1 MSVDNDILWALSD
14 TDKQQSALWQF
25 AEQTRSLHQAAPG
38 DYDALHAWSVDSPAV
53 FYEALW
59 DFLDI
64 IGDKGDASY
73 EAGEDICSARFYPD
87 ARLNYA
93 ENLLREPDD
102 RLAIIAHR
110 DDGTRRTLT
119 RRELYDQVS
128 RLVQALQD
136 AGVTTGDRIAAIVT
150 NDMEAIV
157 GYLASSAIGAIW
169 SSCSPD
175 FGPVGAADRLC
186 QTDPKIL
193 LAVPDYSYGGKH
205 INITATIRA
214 VAESCNAQQIILLAD
229 NIDTSLSDLPCTT
242 WQSFI
247 TPWQPQTIDFR
258 RLPYTAPLA
267 ILFSSGTTGKPK
279 CIVHSAMGLLLQHK
293 KELILHCDLKP
304 GEHFFYFTT
313 CGWMMWNWLVSALAI
328 KAKIILFEGNP
339 FHPGPQRLWE
349 LAEAEN
355 IAVFGTSAKYI
366 DAVRKAGYSPR
377 DAVRLDTLRT
387 LLSTGS
393 PLSSDG
399 FAFVYQ
405 RIKPEIQLCSISGGT
420 DIVSCFVLG
429 CPVLPVFAGEIQTR
443 GLGMKTD
450 ILDDNGDS
458 ITGQQGELCCT
469 APFPSMPVKF
479 WNDPDGSK
487 YKSAYFEHF
496 TGVWR
501 HGDWAT
507 MTPRGGMIIHGRSDA
522 TLNPGGVRIGTAE
535 IYRQVEAFD
544 EIVEALVI
552 GQNWDNDVRVILFVR
567 MADDARLDD
576 DLKQRISAA
585 VRAGA
590 TPRHVP
596 AVIIAVPDIPRTRS
610 GKITELAVRDIIH
623 GRAVKNTDAL
633 ANAEALAFF
642 KDLAEL
648 KG

>member
-25 AEQTRSLHQAAPG
+25 AEQTRSLHQAAPD

-73 EAGEDICSARFYPD
+73 EAGEDIRSARFYPD

-313 CGWMMWNWLVSALAI
+313 CGWMMWNWQVSGLAVGATLVT
-328 KAKIILFEGNP
+328 FDGNP
-339 FHPGPQRLWE
+339 FYPEQQHLLRLVKDE
-349 LAEAEN
+349 Q
-355 IAVFGTSAKYI
+355 IDVFGTSAKYI
-366 DAVRKAGYSPR
+366 AACENAGVTTEK
-377 DAVRLDTLRT
+377 DRLESLR
-387 LLSTGS
+387 LVLSTGS
-393 PLSSDG
+393 PLLPSG
-399 FAFVYQ
+399 FDYVYRAWKQ
-405 RIKPEIQLCSISGGT
+405 DVHLASISGGT
-420 DIVSCFVLG
+420 DICGCFLG
-429 CPVLPVFAGEIQTR
+429 GNPLLPVIRGELQCAFLGMAVEVFDEDGNPVTGTAGELVCTHPHLSLPLGLR
-443 GLGMKTD
+443 G
-450 ILDDNGDS
+450 DN
-458 ITGQQGELCCT
+458 
-469 APFPSMPVKF
+469 
-479 WNDPDGSK
+479 DGSA
-487 YKSAYFEHF
+487 YHDAYFSRYP
-496 TGVWR
+496 GIWA
-501 HGDWAT
+501 HGDFIEK
-507 MTPRGGMIIHGRSDA
+507 RDSGGYIIHGRSDT

-535 IYRQVEAFD
+535 IYRLVESIK
-544 EIVEALVI
+544 EVEECIAV
-552 GQNWDNDVRVILFVR
+552 GQDWQGDQRIILFVVL
-567 MADDARLDD
+567 APGTQLDAALESHI
-576 DLKQRISAA
+576 KQQIRQ
-585 VRAGA
+585 GA

-596 AVIIAVPDIPRTRS
+596 HKVIAVQAIPRTRS
-610 GKITELAVRDIIH
+610 GKVSEVAVRETIH
-623 GRAVKNTDAL
+623 GRVLKNREAL
-633 ANAEALAFF
+633 ANPECLTLYENLQSLQ
-642 KDLAEL
+642 D
-648 KG
+648 

>member
-73 EAGEDICSARFYPD
+73 EAGEDIRSARFYPD

-313 CGWMMWNWLVSALAI
+313 CGWMMWNWQVSGLAVGATLVT
-328 KAKIILFEGNP
+328 FDGNP
-339 FHPGPQRLWE
+339 FYPEQQHLLRLVKDE
-349 LAEAEN
+349 Q
-355 IAVFGTSAKYI
+355 IDVFGTSAKYI
-366 DAVRKAGYSPR
+366 AACENAGVTTEK
-377 DAVRLDTLRT
+377 DRLESLR
-387 LLSTGS
+387 LVLSTGS
-393 PLSSDG
+393 PLLPSG
-399 FAFVYQ
+399 FDYVYRAWKQ
-405 RIKPEIQLCSISGGT
+405 DVHLASISGGT
-420 DIVSCFVLG
+420 DICGCFLG
-429 CPVLPVFAGEIQTR
+429 GNPLLPVIRGELQCAFLGMAVEVFDEDGNPVTGTAGELVCTHPHLSLPLGLR
-443 GLGMKTD
+443 G
-450 ILDDNGDS
+450 DN
-458 ITGQQGELCCT
+458 
-469 APFPSMPVKF
+469 
-479 WNDPDGSK
+479 DGSA
-487 YKSAYFEHF
+487 YHDAYFSRYP
-496 TGVWR
+496 GIWA
-501 HGDWAT
+501 HGDFIEK
-507 MTPRGGMIIHGRSDA
+507 RDSGGYIIHGRSDT

-535 IYRQVEAFD
+535 IYRLVESIK
-544 EIVEALVI
+544 EVEECIAV
-552 GQNWDNDVRVILFVR
+552 GQDWQGDQRIILFVVL
-567 MADDARLDD
+567 APGTQLDAALESHI
-576 DLKQRISAA
+576 KQQIRQ
-585 VRAGA
+585 GA

-596 AVIIAVPDIPRTRS
+596 HKVIAVQAIPRTRS
-610 GKITELAVRDIIH
+610 GKVSEVAVRETIH
-623 GRAVKNTDAL
+623 GRVLKNREAL
-633 ANAEALAFF
+633 ANPECLTLYENLQSLQ
-642 KDLAEL
+642 D
-648 KG
+648 

>member
-73 EAGEDICSARFYPD
+73 EAGEDIRSARFYPD

-313 CGWMMWNWLVSALAI
+313 CGWMMWNWQVSGLAVSATLVT
-328 KAKIILFEGNP
+328 FDGNP
-339 FHPGPQRLWE
+339 FYPEQQHLLRLVKDE
-349 LAEAEN
+349 Q
-355 IAVFGTSAKYI
+355 IDVFGTSAKYI
-366 DAVRKAGYSPR
+366 AACENAGVTTEK
-377 DAVRLDTLRT
+377 DRLESLR
-387 LLSTGS
+387 LVLSTGS
-393 PLSSDG
+393 PLLPSG
-399 FAFVYQ
+399 FDYVYRAWKQ
-405 RIKPEIQLCSISGGT
+405 DVHLASISGGT
-420 DIVSCFVLG
+420 DICGCFLG
-429 CPVLPVFAGEIQTR
+429 GNPLLPVIRGELQCAFLGMAVEVFDEDGNPVTGTAGELVCTHPHLSLPLGLR
-443 GLGMKTD
+443 G
-450 ILDDNGDS
+450 DN
-458 ITGQQGELCCT
+458 
-469 APFPSMPVKF
+469 
-479 WNDPDGSK
+479 DGSA
-487 YKSAYFEHF
+487 YHDAYFSRYP
-496 TGVWR
+496 GIWA
-501 HGDWAT
+501 HGDFIEK
-507 MTPRGGMIIHGRSDA
+507 RDSGGYIIHGRSDT

-535 IYRQVEAFD
+535 IYRLVESIK
-544 EIVEALVI
+544 EVEECIAV
-552 GQNWDNDVRVILFVR
+552 GQDWQGDQRIILFVVL
-567 MADDARLDD
+567 APGTQLDAALESHI
-576 DLKQRISAA
+576 KQQIRQ
-585 VRAGA
+585 GA

-596 AVIIAVPDIPRTRS
+596 HKVIAVQAIPRTRS
-610 GKITELAVRDIIH
+610 GKVSEVAVRETIH
-623 GRAVKNTDAL
+623 SRVLKNREAL
-633 ANAEALAFF
+633 ANPECLTLYENLQSLQ
-642 KDLAEL
+642 D
-648 KG
+648 

>member
-73 EAGEDICSARFYPD
+73 EAGEDIRSARFYPD

-157 GYLASSAIGAIW
+157 GYLASSAIGTIW

-258 RLPYTAPLA
+258 RLPYPAPLA

-313 CGWMMWNWLVSALAI
+313 CGWMMWNWQVSGLAVGATLVT
-328 KAKIILFEGNP
+328 FDGNP
-339 FHPGPQRLWE
+339 FYPEQQHLLRLVKDE
-349 LAEAEN
+349 Q
-355 IAVFGTSAKYI
+355 IDVFGTSAKYI
-366 DAVRKAGYSPR
+366 AACENAGVTTEK
-377 DAVRLDTLRT
+377 DRLESLR
-387 LLSTGS
+387 LVLSTGS
-393 PLSSDG
+393 PLLPSG
-399 FAFVYQ
+399 FDYVYRAWKQ
-405 RIKPEIQLCSISGGT
+405 DVHLASISGGT
-420 DIVSCFVLG
+420 DICGCFLG
-429 CPVLPVFAGEIQTR
+429 GNPLLPVIRGELQCAFLGMAVEVFDEDGNPVTGTAGELVCTHPHLSLPLGLR
-443 GLGMKTD
+443 G
-450 ILDDNGDS
+450 DN
-458 ITGQQGELCCT
+458 
-469 APFPSMPVKF
+469 
-479 WNDPDGSK
+479 DGSA
-487 YKSAYFEHF
+487 YHDAYFSRYP
-496 TGVWR
+496 GIWA
-501 HGDWAT
+501 HGDFIEK
-507 MTPRGGMIIHGRSDA
+507 RDSGGYIIHGRSDT

-535 IYRQVEAFD
+535 IYRLVESIK
-544 EIVEALVI
+544 EVEECIAV
-552 GQNWDNDVRVILFVR
+552 GQDWQGDQRIILFVVL
-567 MADDARLDD
+567 APGTQLDAALESHI
-576 DLKQRISAA
+576 KQQIRQ
-585 VRAGA
+585 GA

-596 AVIIAVPDIPRTRS
+596 HKVIAVQAIPRTRS
-610 GKITELAVRDIIH
+610 GKVSEVAVRETIH
-623 GRAVKNTDAL
+623 SRVLKNREAL
-633 ANAEALAFF
+633 ANPECLTLYENLQSLQ
-642 KDLAEL
+642 D
-648 KG
+648 

>member
-73 EAGEDICSARFYPD
+73 EAGEDIRSARFYPD

-157 GYLASSAIGAIW
+157 GYLSSSAIGAIW

-313 CGWMMWNWLVSALAI
+313 CGWMMWNWQVSGLAVGATLVT
-328 KAKIILFEGNP
+328 FDGNP
-339 FHPGPQRLWE
+339 FYPEQQHLLRLVKDE
-349 LAEAEN
+349 Q
-355 IAVFGTSAKYI
+355 IDVFGTSAKYI
-366 DAVRKAGYSPR
+366 AACENAGVTTEK
-377 DAVRLDTLRT
+377 DRLESLR
-387 LLSTGS
+387 LVLSTGS
-393 PLSSDG
+393 PLLPSG
-399 FAFVYQ
+399 FDYVYRAWKQ
-405 RIKPEIQLCSISGGT
+405 DVHLASISGGT
-420 DIVSCFVLG
+420 DICGCFLG
-429 CPVLPVFAGEIQTR
+429 GNPLLPVIRGELQCAFLGMAVEVFDEDGNPVTGTAGELVCTHPHLSLPLGLR
-443 GLGMKTD
+443 G
-450 ILDDNGDS
+450 DN
-458 ITGQQGELCCT
+458 
-469 APFPSMPVKF
+469 
-479 WNDPDGSK
+479 DGSA
-487 YKSAYFEHF
+487 YHDAYFSRYP
-496 TGVWR
+496 GIWA
-501 HGDWAT
+501 HGDFIEK
-507 MTPRGGMIIHGRSDA
+507 RDSGGYIIHGRSDT

-535 IYRQVEAFD
+535 IYRLVESIK
-544 EIVEALVI
+544 EVEECIAV
-552 GQNWDNDVRVILFVR
+552 GQDWQGDQRIILFVVL
-567 MADDARLDD
+567 APGTQLDAALESHI
-576 DLKQRISAA
+576 KQQIRQ
-585 VRAGA
+585 GA

-596 AVIIAVPDIPRTRS
+596 HKVIAVQAIPRTRS
-610 GKITELAVRDIIH
+610 GKVSEVAVRETIH
-623 GRAVKNTDAL
+623 GRVLKNREAL
-633 ANAEALAFF
+633 ANPECLTLYENLQSLQ
-642 KDLAEL
+642 D
-648 KG
+648 

>member
-313 CGWMMWNWLVSALAI
+313 CGWMMWNWQVSGLAVSATLVT
-328 KAKIILFEGNP
+328 FDGNP
-339 FHPGPQRLWE
+339 FYPEQQHLLRLVKDE
-349 LAEAEN
+349 Q
-355 IAVFGTSAKYI
+355 IDVFGTSAKYI
-366 DAVRKAGYSPR
+366 AACENAGVTTEK
-377 DAVRLDTLRT
+377 DRLESLR
-387 LLSTGS
+387 LVLSTGS
-393 PLSSDG
+393 PLLPSG
-399 FAFVYQ
+399 FDYVYRAWKQ
-405 RIKPEIQLCSISGGT
+405 DVHLASISGGT
-420 DIVSCFVLG
+420 DICGCFLG
-429 CPVLPVFAGEIQTR
+429 GNPLLPVIRGELQCAFLGMAVEVFDEDGNPVTGTAGELVCTHPHLSLPLGLR
-443 GLGMKTD
+443 G
-450 ILDDNGDS
+450 DN
-458 ITGQQGELCCT
+458 
-469 APFPSMPVKF
+469 
-479 WNDPDGSK
+479 DGSA
-487 YKSAYFEHF
+487 YHDAYFSRYP
-496 TGVWR
+496 GIWA
-501 HGDWAT
+501 HGDFIEK
-507 MTPRGGMIIHGRSDA
+507 RDSGGYIIHGRSDT

-535 IYRQVEAFD
+535 IYRLVESIK
-544 EIVEALVI
+544 EVEECIAV
-552 GQNWDNDVRVILFVR
+552 GQDWQGDQRIILFVVL
-567 MADDARLDD
+567 APGTQLDAALESHI
-576 DLKQRISAA
+576 KQQIRQ
-585 VRAGA
+585 GA

-596 AVIIAVPDIPRTRS
+596 HKVIAVQAIPRTRS
-610 GKITELAVRDIIH
+610 GKVSEVAVRETIH
-623 GRAVKNTDAL
+623 GRVLKNREAL
-633 ANAEALAFF
+633 ANPECLTLYENLQSLQ
-642 KDLAEL
+642 D
-648 KG
+648 

>member
-73 EAGEDICSARFYPD
+73 EAGEDIRSARFYPD

-242 WQSFI
+242 LQSFI

-313 CGWMMWNWLVSALAI
+313 CGWMMWNWQVSGLAVGATLVT
-328 KAKIILFEGNP
+328 FDGNP
-339 FHPGPQRLWE
+339 FYPEQQHLLRLVKDE
-349 LAEAEN
+349 Q
-355 IAVFGTSAKYI
+355 IDVFGTSAKYI
-366 DAVRKAGYSPR
+366 AACENAGVTTEK
-377 DAVRLDTLRT
+377 DRLESLR
-387 LLSTGS
+387 LVLSTGS
-393 PLSSDG
+393 PLLPSG
-399 FAFVYQ
+399 FDYVYRAWKQ
-405 RIKPEIQLCSISGGT
+405 DVHLASISGGT
-420 DIVSCFVLG
+420 DICGCFLG
-429 CPVLPVFAGEIQTR
+429 GNPLLPVIRGELQCAFLGMAVEVFDEDGNPVTGTAGELVCTHPHLSLPLGLR
-443 GLGMKTD
+443 G
-450 ILDDNGDS
+450 DN
-458 ITGQQGELCCT
+458 
-469 APFPSMPVKF
+469 
-479 WNDPDGSK
+479 DGSA
-487 YKSAYFEHF
+487 YHDAYFSRYP
-496 TGVWR
+496 GIWA
-501 HGDWAT
+501 HGDFIEK
-507 MTPRGGMIIHGRSDA
+507 RDSGGYIIHGRSDT

-535 IYRQVEAFD
+535 IYRLVESIK
-544 EIVEALVI
+544 EVEECIAV
-552 GQNWDNDVRVILFVR
+552 GQDWQGDQRIILFVVL
-567 MADDARLDD
+567 APGTQLDAALESHI
-576 DLKQRISAA
+576 KQQIRQ
-585 VRAGA
+585 GA

-596 AVIIAVPDIPRTRS
+596 HKVIAVQAIPRTRS
-610 GKITELAVRDIIH
+610 GKVSEVAVRETIH
-623 GRAVKNTDAL
+623 SRVLKNREAL
-633 ANAEALAFF
+633 ANPECLTLYENLQSLQ
-642 KDLAEL
+642 D
-648 KG
+648 

>member
-73 EAGEDICSARFYPD
+73 EAGEDIRSARFYPD

-157 GYLASSAIGAIW
+157 GYLASSAIGTIW

-313 CGWMMWNWLVSALAI
+313 CGWMMWNWQVSGLAVGATLVT
-328 KAKIILFEGNP
+328 FDGNP
-339 FHPGPQRLWE
+339 FYPEQQHLLRLVKDE
-349 LAEAEN
+349 Q
-355 IAVFGTSAKYI
+355 IDVFGTSAKYI
-366 DAVRKAGYSPR
+366 AACENAGVTTEK
-377 DAVRLDTLRT
+377 DRLESLR
-387 LLSTGS
+387 LVLSTGS
-393 PLSSDG
+393 PLLPSG
-399 FAFVYQ
+399 FDYVYRAWKQ
-405 RIKPEIQLCSISGGT
+405 DVHLASISGGT
-420 DIVSCFVLG
+420 DICGCFLG
-429 CPVLPVFAGEIQTR
+429 GNPLLPVIRGELQCAFLGMAVEVFDEDGNPVTGTAGELVCTHPHLSLPLGLR
-443 GLGMKTD
+443 G
-450 ILDDNGDS
+450 DN
-458 ITGQQGELCCT
+458 
-469 APFPSMPVKF
+469 
-479 WNDPDGSK
+479 DGSA
-487 YKSAYFEHF
+487 YHDAYFSRYP
-496 TGVWR
+496 GIWA
-501 HGDWAT
+501 HGDFIEK
-507 MTPRGGMIIHGRSDA
+507 RDSGGYIIHGRSDT

-535 IYRQVEAFD
+535 IYRLVESIK
-544 EIVEALVI
+544 EVEECIAV
-552 GQNWDNDVRVILFVR
+552 GQDWQGDQRIILFVVL
-567 MADDARLDD
+567 APGTQLDAALESHI
-576 DLKQRISAA
+576 KQQIRQ
-585 VRAGA
+585 GA

-596 AVIIAVPDIPRTRS
+596 HKVIAVQAIPRTRS
-610 GKITELAVRDIIH
+610 GKVSEVAVRETIH
-623 GRAVKNTDAL
+623 GRVLKNREAL
-633 ANAEALAFF
+633 ANPECLTLYENLQALQ
-642 KDLAEL
+642 E
-648 KG
+648 

>member
-73 EAGEDICSARFYPD
+73 EAGEDIRSARFYPD

-242 WQSFI
+242 LQSFI

-313 CGWMMWNWLVSALAI
+313 CGWMMWNWQVSGLAVSATLVT
-328 KAKIILFEGNP
+328 FDGNP
-339 FHPGPQRLWE
+339 FYPEQQHLLRLVKDE
-349 LAEAEN
+349 Q
-355 IAVFGTSAKYI
+355 IDVFGTSAKYI
-366 DAVRKAGYSPR
+366 AACENAGVTTEK
-377 DAVRLDTLRT
+377 DRLESLR
-387 LLSTGS
+387 LVLSTGS
-393 PLSSDG
+393 PLLPSG
-399 FAFVYQ
+399 FDYVYRAWKQ
-405 RIKPEIQLCSISGGT
+405 DVHLASISGGT
-420 DIVSCFVLG
+420 DICGCFLG
-429 CPVLPVFAGEIQTR
+429 GNPLLPVIRGELQCAFLGMAVEVFDEDGNPVTGTAGELVCTHPHLSLPLGLR
-443 GLGMKTD
+443 G
-450 ILDDNGDS
+450 DN
-458 ITGQQGELCCT
+458 
-469 APFPSMPVKF
+469 
-479 WNDPDGSK
+479 DGSA
-487 YKSAYFEHF
+487 YHDAYFSRYP
-496 TGVWR
+496 GIWA
-501 HGDWAT
+501 HGDFIEK
-507 MTPRGGMIIHGRSDA
+507 RDSGGYIIHGRSDT

-535 IYRQVEAFD
+535 IYRLVESIK
-544 EIVEALVI
+544 EVEECIAV
-552 GQNWDNDVRVILFVR
+552 GQDWQGDQRIILFVVL
-567 MADDARLDD
+567 APGTQLDAALESHI
-576 DLKQRISAA
+576 KQQIRQ
-585 VRAGA
+585 GA

-596 AVIIAVPDIPRTRS
+596 HKVIAVQAIPRTRS
-610 GKITELAVRDIIH
+610 GKVSEVAVRETIH
-623 GRAVKNTDAL
+623 GRVLKNREAL
-633 ANAEALAFF
+633 ANPECLTLYENLQSLQ
-642 KDLAEL
+642 D
-648 KG
+648 

>member
-73 EAGEDICSARFYPD
+73 EAGEDIRSARFYPD

-313 CGWMMWNWLVSALAI
+313 CGWMMWNWQVSGLAVGATLVT
-328 KAKIILFEGNP
+328 FDGNP
-339 FHPGPQRLWE
+339 FYPEQQHLLRLVKDE
-349 LAEAEN
+349 Q
-355 IAVFGTSAKYI
+355 IDVFGTSAKYI
-366 DAVRKAGYSPR
+366 AACENAGVTTEK
-377 DAVRLDTLRT
+377 DRLESLR
-387 LLSTGS
+387 LVLSTGS
-393 PLSSDG
+393 PLLPSG
-399 FAFVYQ
+399 FDYVYRAWKQ
-405 RIKPEIQLCSISGGT
+405 DVHLASISGGT
-420 DIVSCFVLG
+420 DICGCFLG
-429 CPVLPVFAGEIQTR
+429 GNPLLPVIRGELQCAFLGMAVEVFDEDGNPVTGTAGELVCTHPHLSLPLGLR
-443 GLGMKTD
+443 G
-450 ILDDNGDS
+450 DN
-458 ITGQQGELCCT
+458 
-469 APFPSMPVKF
+469 
-479 WNDPDGSK
+479 DGSA
-487 YKSAYFEHF
+487 YHDAYFSRYP
-496 TGVWR
+496 GIWA
-501 HGDWAT
+501 HGDFIEK
-507 MTPRGGMIIHGRSDA
+507 RDSGGYIIHGRSDT

-535 IYRQVEAFD
+535 IYRLVESIKEVD
-544 EIVEALVI
+544 ECIAV
-552 GQNWDNDVRVILFVR
+552 GQDWQGDQRIILFVVL
-567 MADDARLDD
+567 APGTQLDAALESHI
-576 DLKQRISAA
+576 KQQIRQ
-585 VRAGA
+585 GA

-596 AVIIAVPDIPRTRS
+596 HKVIAVQAIPRTRS
-610 GKITELAVRDIIH
+610 GKVSEVAVRETIH
-623 GRAVKNTDAL
+623 GRVLKNREAL
-633 ANAEALAFF
+633 ANPECLTLYENLQSLQ
-642 KDLAEL
+642 D
-648 KG
+648 

>member
-73 EAGEDICSARFYPD
+73 EAGEDIRSARFYPD

-313 CGWMMWNWLVSALAI
+313 CGRMMWNWQVSGLAVGATLVT
-328 KAKIILFEGNP
+328 FDGNP
-339 FHPGPQRLWE
+339 FYPEQQHLLRLVKDE
-349 LAEAEN
+349 Q
-355 IAVFGTSAKYI
+355 IDVFGTSAKYI
-366 DAVRKAGYSPR
+366 AACENAGVTTEK
-377 DAVRLDTLRT
+377 DRLESLR
-387 LLSTGS
+387 LVLSTGS
-393 PLSSDG
+393 PLLPSG
-399 FAFVYQ
+399 FDYVYRAWKQ
-405 RIKPEIQLCSISGGT
+405 DVHLASISGGT
-420 DIVSCFVLG
+420 DICGCFLG
-429 CPVLPVFAGEIQTR
+429 GNPLLPVIRGELQCAFLGMAVEVFDEDGNPVTGTAGELVCTHPHLSLPLGLR
-443 GLGMKTD
+443 G
-450 ILDDNGDS
+450 DN
-458 ITGQQGELCCT
+458 
-469 APFPSMPVKF
+469 
-479 WNDPDGSK
+479 DGSA
-487 YKSAYFEHF
+487 YHDAYFSRYP
-496 TGVWR
+496 GIWA
-501 HGDWAT
+501 HGDFIEK
-507 MTPRGGMIIHGRSDA
+507 RDSGGYIIHGRSDT

-535 IYRQVEAFD
+535 IYRLVESIK
-544 EIVEALVI
+544 EVEECIAV
-552 GQNWDNDVRVILFVR
+552 GQDWQGDQRIILFVVL
-567 MADDARLDD
+567 APGTQLDAALESHI
-576 DLKQRISAA
+576 KQQIRQ
-585 VRAGA
+585 GA

-596 AVIIAVPDIPRTRS
+596 HKVIAVQAIPRTRS
-610 GKITELAVRDIIH
+610 GKVSEVAVRETIH
-623 GRAVKNTDAL
+623 SRVLKNREAL
-633 ANAEALAFF
+633 ANPECLTLYENLQSLQ
-642 KDLAEL
+642 D
-648 KG
+648 

>member
-25 AEQTRSLHQAAPG
+25 AEQTRSLHQAAPD

-73 EAGEDICSARFYPD
+73 EAGEDIRSARFYPD

-242 WQSFI
+242 LQSFI

-313 CGWMMWNWLVSALAI
+313 CGWMMWNWQVSGLAVGATLVT
-328 KAKIILFEGNP
+328 FDGNP
-339 FHPGPQRLWE
+339 FYPEQQHLLRLVKDE
-349 LAEAEN
+349 Q
-355 IAVFGTSAKYI
+355 IDVFGTSAKYI
-366 DAVRKAGYSPR
+366 AACENAGVTTEK
-377 DAVRLDTLRT
+377 DRLESLR
-387 LLSTGS
+387 LVLSTGS
-393 PLSSDG
+393 PLLPSG
-399 FAFVYQ
+399 FDYVYRAWKQ
-405 RIKPEIQLCSISGGT
+405 DVHLASISGGT
-420 DIVSCFVLG
+420 DICGCFLG
-429 CPVLPVFAGEIQTR
+429 GNPLLPVIRGELQCAFLGMAVEVFDEDGNPVTGTAGELVCTHPHLSLPLGLR
-443 GLGMKTD
+443 G
-450 ILDDNGDS
+450 DN
-458 ITGQQGELCCT
+458 
-469 APFPSMPVKF
+469 
-479 WNDPDGSK
+479 DGSA
-487 YKSAYFEHF
+487 YHDAYFSRYP
-496 TGVWR
+496 GIWA
-501 HGDWAT
+501 HGDFIEK
-507 MTPRGGMIIHGRSDA
+507 RDSGGYIIHGRSDT

-535 IYRQVEAFD
+535 IYRLVESIK
-544 EIVEALVI
+544 EVEECIAV
-552 GQNWDNDVRVILFVR
+552 GQDWQGDQRIILFVVL
-567 MADDARLDD
+567 APGTQLDAALESHI
-576 DLKQRISAA
+576 KQQIRQ
-585 VRAGA
+585 GA

-596 AVIIAVPDIPRTRS
+596 HKVIAVQAIPRTRS
-610 GKITELAVRDIIH
+610 GKVSEVAVRETIH
-623 GRAVKNTDAL
+623 GRVLKNREAL
-633 ANAEALAFF
+633 ANPECLTLYENLQSLQ
-642 KDLAEL
+642 D
-648 KG
+648 

>member
-25 AEQTRSLHQAAPG
+25 AEQTRSLHQAAPD

-73 EAGEDICSARFYPD
+73 EAGEDIRSARFYPD

-157 GYLASSAIGAIW
+157 GYLASSAIGTIW

-313 CGWMMWNWLVSALAI
+313 CGWMMWNWQVSGLAVGATLVT
-328 KAKIILFEGNP
+328 FDGNP
-339 FHPGPQRLWE
+339 FYPEQQHLLRLVKDE
-349 LAEAEN
+349 Q
-355 IAVFGTSAKYI
+355 IDVFGTSAKYI
-366 DAVRKAGYSPR
+366 AACENAGVTTEK
-377 DAVRLDTLRT
+377 DRLESLR
-387 LLSTGS
+387 LVLSTGS
-393 PLSSDG
+393 PLLPSG
-399 FAFVYQ
+399 FDYVYRAWKQ
-405 RIKPEIQLCSISGGT
+405 DVHLASISGGT
-420 DIVSCFVLG
+420 DICGCFLG
-429 CPVLPVFAGEIQTR
+429 GNPLLPVIRGELQCAFLGMAVEVFDEDGNPVTGTAGELVCTHPHLSLPLGLR
-443 GLGMKTD
+443 G
-450 ILDDNGDS
+450 DN
-458 ITGQQGELCCT
+458 
-469 APFPSMPVKF
+469 
-479 WNDPDGSK
+479 DGSA
-487 YKSAYFEHF
+487 YHDAYFSRYP
-496 TGVWR
+496 GIWA
-501 HGDWAT
+501 HGDFIEK
-507 MTPRGGMIIHGRSDA
+507 RDSGGYIIHGRSDT

-535 IYRQVEAFD
+535 IYRLVESIK
-544 EIVEALVI
+544 EVEECIAV
-552 GQNWDNDVRVILFVR
+552 GQDWQGDQRIILFVVL
-567 MADDARLDD
+567 APGTQLDAALESHI
-576 DLKQRISAA
+576 KQQIRQ
-585 VRAGA
+585 GA

-596 AVIIAVPDIPRTRS
+596 HKVIAVQAIPRTRS
-610 GKITELAVRDIIH
+610 GKVSEVAVRETIH
-623 GRAVKNTDAL
+623 GRVLKNREAL
-633 ANAEALAFF
+633 ANPECLTLYENLQSLQ
-642 KDLAEL
+642 D
-648 KG
+648 

>member
-73 EAGEDICSARFYPD
+73 EAGEDIRSARFYPD

-136 AGVTTGDRIAAIVT
+136 TGVTTGDRIAAIVT

-304 GEHFFYFTT
+304 GEYFFYFTT
-313 CGWMMWNWLVSALAI
+313 CGWMMWNWQVSGLAVGATLVT
-328 KAKIILFEGNP
+328 FDGNP
-339 FHPGPQRLWE
+339 FYPEQQHLLRLVKDE
-349 LAEAEN
+349 Q
-355 IAVFGTSAKYI
+355 IDVFGTSAKYI
-366 DAVRKAGYSPR
+366 AACENAGVTTEK
-377 DAVRLDTLRT
+377 DRLESLR
-387 LLSTGS
+387 LVLSTGS
-393 PLSSDG
+393 PLLPSG
-399 FAFVYQ
+399 FDYVYRAWKQ
-405 RIKPEIQLCSISGGT
+405 DVHLASISGGT
-420 DIVSCFVLG
+420 DICGCFLG
-429 CPVLPVFAGEIQTR
+429 GNPLLPVIRGELQCAFLGMAVEVFDEDGNPVTGTAGELVCTHPHLSLPLGLR
-443 GLGMKTD
+443 G
-450 ILDDNGDS
+450 DN
-458 ITGQQGELCCT
+458 
-469 APFPSMPVKF
+469 
-479 WNDPDGSK
+479 DGSA
-487 YKSAYFEHF
+487 YHDAYFSRYP
-496 TGVWR
+496 GIWA
-501 HGDWAT
+501 HGDFIEK
-507 MTPRGGMIIHGRSDA
+507 RDSGGYIIHGRSDT

-535 IYRQVEAFD
+535 IYRLVESIK
-544 EIVEALVI
+544 EVEECIAV
-552 GQNWDNDVRVILFVR
+552 GQDWQGDQRIILFVVL
-567 MADDARLDD
+567 APGTQLDAALESHI
-576 DLKQRISAA
+576 KQQIRQ
-585 VRAGA
+585 GA

-596 AVIIAVPDIPRTRS
+596 HKVIAVQAIPRTRS
-610 GKITELAVRDIIH
+610 GKVSEVAVRETIH
-623 GRAVKNTDAL
+623 SRVLKNREAL
-633 ANAEALAFF
+633 ANPECLTLYENLQSLQ
-642 KDLAEL
+642 D
-648 KG
+648 

>member
-73 EAGEDICSARFYPD
+73 EAGEDIRSARFYPD

-157 GYLASSAIGAIW
+157 GYLASSAIGTIW

-313 CGWMMWNWLVSALAI
+313 CGWMMWNWQVSGLAVGATLVT
-328 KAKIILFEGNP
+328 FDGNP
-339 FHPGPQRLWE
+339 FYPEQQHLLRLVKDE
-349 LAEAEN
+349 Q
-355 IAVFGTSAKYI
+355 IDVFGTSAKYI
-366 DAVRKAGYSPR
+366 AACENAGVTTEK
-377 DAVRLDTLRT
+377 DRLESLR
-387 LLSTGS
+387 LVLSTGS
-393 PLSSDG
+393 PLLPSG
-399 FAFVYQ
+399 FDYVYRAWKQ
-405 RIKPEIQLCSISGGT
+405 DVHLASISGGT
-420 DIVSCFVLG
+420 DICGCFLG
-429 CPVLPVFAGEIQTR
+429 GNPLLPVIRGELQCAFLGMAVEVFDEDGNPVTGTAGELVCTHPHLSLPLGLR
-443 GLGMKTD
+443 G
-450 ILDDNGDS
+450 DN
-458 ITGQQGELCCT
+458 
-469 APFPSMPVKF
+469 
-479 WNDPDGSK
+479 DGSA
-487 YKSAYFEHF
+487 YHDAYFSRYP
-496 TGVWR
+496 GIWA
-501 HGDWAT
+501 HGDFIEK
-507 MTPRGGMIIHGRSDA
+507 RDSGGYIIHGRSDT

-535 IYRQVEAFD
+535 IYRLVESIK
-544 EIVEALVI
+544 EVEECIAV
-552 GQNWDNDVRVILFVR
+552 GQDWQGDQRIILFVVL
-567 MADDARLDD
+567 APGTQLDAALESHI
-576 DLKQRISAA
+576 KQQIRQ
-585 VRAGA
+585 GA

-596 AVIIAVPDIPRTRS
+596 HKVIAVQAIPRTRS
-610 GKITELAVRDIIH
+610 GKVSEVAVRETIH
-623 GRAVKNTDAL
+623 SRVLKNREAL
-633 ANAEALAFF
+633 ANPECLTLYENLQSLQ
-642 KDLAEL
+642 D
-648 KG
+648 

>member
-53 FYEALW
+53 YYEALW

-73 EAGEDICSARFYPD
+73 EAGEDIRSARFYPD

-242 WQSFI
+242 LQSFI

-313 CGWMMWNWLVSALAI
+313 CGWMMWNWQVSGLAVGATLVT
-328 KAKIILFEGNP
+328 FDGNP
-339 FHPGPQRLWE
+339 FYPEQQHLLRLVKDE
-349 LAEAEN
+349 Q
-355 IAVFGTSAKYI
+355 IDVFGTSAKYI
-366 DAVRKAGYSPR
+366 AACENAGVTTEK
-377 DAVRLDTLRT
+377 DRLESLR
-387 LLSTGS
+387 LVLSTGS
-393 PLSSDG
+393 PLLPSG
-399 FAFVYQ
+399 FDYVYRAWKQ
-405 RIKPEIQLCSISGGT
+405 DVHLASISGGT
-420 DIVSCFVLG
+420 DICGCFLG
-429 CPVLPVFAGEIQTR
+429 GNPLLPVIRGELQCAFLGMAVEVFDEDGNPVTGTAGELVCTHPHLSLPLGLR
-443 GLGMKTD
+443 G
-450 ILDDNGDS
+450 DN
-458 ITGQQGELCCT
+458 
-469 APFPSMPVKF
+469 
-479 WNDPDGSK
+479 DGSA
-487 YKSAYFEHF
+487 YHDAYFSRYP
-496 TGVWR
+496 GIWA
-501 HGDWAT
+501 HGDFIEK
-507 MTPRGGMIIHGRSDA
+507 RDSGGYIIHGRSDT

-535 IYRQVEAFD
+535 IYRLVESIK
-544 EIVEALVI
+544 EVEECIAV
-552 GQNWDNDVRVILFVR
+552 GQDWQGDQRIILFVVL
-567 MADDARLDD
+567 APGTQLDAALESHI
-576 DLKQRISAA
+576 KQQIRQ
-585 VRAGA
+585 GA

-596 AVIIAVPDIPRTRS
+596 HKVIAVQAIPRTRS
-610 GKITELAVRDIIH
+610 GKVSEVAVRETIH
-623 GRAVKNTDAL
+623 GRVLKNREAL
-633 ANAEALAFF
+633 ANPECLTLYENLQSLQ
-642 KDLAEL
+642 D
-648 KG
+648 

>member
-38 DYDALHAWSVDSPAV
+38 DYDALHAWSVDSPAA

-73 EAGEDICSARFYPD
+73 EAGEDIRSARFYPD

-313 CGWMMWNWLVSALAI
+313 CGWMMWNWQVSGLAVSATLVT
-328 KAKIILFEGNP
+328 FDGNP
-339 FHPGPQRLWE
+339 FYPEQQHLLRLVKDE
-349 LAEAEN
+349 Q
-355 IAVFGTSAKYI
+355 IDVFGTSAKYI
-366 DAVRKAGYSPR
+366 AACENAGVTTEK
-377 DAVRLDTLRT
+377 DRLESLR
-387 LLSTGS
+387 LVLSTGS
-393 PLSSDG
+393 PLLPSG
-399 FAFVYQ
+399 FDYVYRAWKQ
-405 RIKPEIQLCSISGGT
+405 DVHLASISGGT
-420 DIVSCFVLG
+420 DICGCFLG
-429 CPVLPVFAGEIQTR
+429 GNPLLPVIRGELQCAFLGMAVEVFDEDGNPVTGTAGELVCTHPHLSLPLGLR
-443 GLGMKTD
+443 G
-450 ILDDNGDS
+450 DN
-458 ITGQQGELCCT
+458 
-469 APFPSMPVKF
+469 
-479 WNDPDGSK
+479 DGSA
-487 YKSAYFEHF
+487 YHDAYFSRYP
-496 TGVWR
+496 GIWA
-501 HGDWAT
+501 HGDFIEK
-507 MTPRGGMIIHGRSDA
+507 RDSGGYIIHGRSDT

-535 IYRQVEAFD
+535 IYRLVESIK
-544 EIVEALVI
+544 EVEECIAV
-552 GQNWDNDVRVILFVR
+552 GQDWQGDQRIILFVVL
-567 MADDARLDD
+567 APGTQLDAALESHI
-576 DLKQRISAA
+576 KQQIRQ
-585 VRAGA
+585 GA

-596 AVIIAVPDIPRTRS
+596 HKVIAVQAIPRTRS
-610 GKITELAVRDIIH
+610 GKVSEVAVRETIH
-623 GRAVKNTDAL
+623 GRVLKNREAL
-633 ANAEALAFF
+633 ANPECLTLYENLQSLQ
-642 KDLAEL
+642 D
-648 KG
+648 

>member
-313 CGWMMWNWLVSALAI
+313 CGWMMWNWQVSGLAVGATLVT
-328 KAKIILFEGNP
+328 FDGNP
-339 FHPGPQRLWE
+339 FYPEQQHLLRLVKDE
-349 LAEAEN
+349 Q
-355 IAVFGTSAKYI
+355 IDVFGTSAKYI
-366 DAVRKAGYSPR
+366 AACENAGVTTEK
-377 DAVRLDTLRT
+377 DRLESLR
-387 LLSTGS
+387 LVLSTGS
-393 PLSSDG
+393 PLLPSG
-399 FAFVYQ
+399 FDYVYRAWKQ
-405 RIKPEIQLCSISGGT
+405 DVHLASISGGT
-420 DIVSCFVLG
+420 DICGCFLG
-429 CPVLPVFAGEIQTR
+429 GNPLLPVIRGELQCAFLGMAVEVFDEDGNPVTGTAGELVCTHPHLSLPLGLR
-443 GLGMKTD
+443 G
-450 ILDDNGDS
+450 DN
-458 ITGQQGELCCT
+458 
-469 APFPSMPVKF
+469 
-479 WNDPDGSK
+479 DGSA
-487 YKSAYFEHF
+487 YHDAYFSRYP
-496 TGVWR
+496 GIWA
-501 HGDWAT
+501 HGDFIEK
-507 MTPRGGMIIHGRSDA
+507 RDSGGYIIHGRSDT

-535 IYRQVEAFD
+535 IYRLVESIK
-544 EIVEALVI
+544 EVEECIAV
-552 GQNWDNDVRVILFVR
+552 GQDWQGDQRIILFVVL
-567 MADDARLDD
+567 APGTQLDAALESHI
-576 DLKQRISAA
+576 KQQIRQ
-585 VRAGA
+585 GA

-596 AVIIAVPDIPRTRS
+596 HKVIAVQAIPRTRS
-610 GKITELAVRDIIH
+610 GKVSEVAVRETIH
-623 GRAVKNTDAL
+623 SRVLKNREAL
-633 ANAEALAFF
+633 ANPECLTLYENLQSLQ
-642 KDLAEL
+642 D
-648 KG
+648 

>member
-73 EAGEDICSARFYPD
+73 EAGEDIRSARFYPD

-313 CGWMMWNWLVSALAI
+313 CGWMMWNWQVSGLAVGATLVT
-328 KAKIILFEGNP
+328 FDGNP
-339 FHPGPQRLWE
+339 FYPEQQHLLRLVKDE
-349 LAEAEN
+349 Q
-355 IAVFGTSAKYI
+355 IDVFGTSAKYI
-366 DAVRKAGYSPR
+366 AACENAGVTTEK
-377 DAVRLDTLRT
+377 DRLESLR
-387 LLSTGS
+387 LVLSTGS
-393 PLSSDG
+393 PLLPSG
-399 FAFVYQ
+399 FDYVYRAWKQ
-405 RIKPEIQLCSISGGT
+405 DVHLASISGGT
-420 DIVSCFVLG
+420 DICGCFLG
-429 CPVLPVFAGEIQTR
+429 GNPLLPVIRGELQCAFLGMAVEVFDEDGNPVTGTAGELVCTHPHLSLPLGLR
-443 GLGMKTD
+443 G
-450 ILDDNGDS
+450 DN
-458 ITGQQGELCCT
+458 
-469 APFPSMPVKF
+469 
-479 WNDPDGSK
+479 DGSA
-487 YKSAYFEHF
+487 YHDAYFSRYP
-496 TGVWR
+496 GIWA
-501 HGDWAT
+501 HGDFIEK
-507 MTPRGGMIIHGRSDA
+507 RDSGGYIIHGRSDT

-535 IYRQVEAFD
+535 IYRLVESIK
-544 EIVEALVI
+544 EVEECIAV
-552 GQNWDNDVRVILFVR
+552 GQDWQGDQRIILFVVL
-567 MADDARLDD
+567 APGTQLDAALESHI
-576 DLKQRISAA
+576 KQQIRQ
-585 VRAGA
+585 GA

-596 AVIIAVPDIPRTRS
+596 HKVIAVQAIPRTRS
-610 GKITELAVRDIIH
+610 GKVSEVAVRETIH
-623 GRAVKNTDAL
+623 SRVLKNREAL
-633 ANAEALAFF
+633 ANPECLTLYENLQSLQ
-642 KDLAEL
+642 D
-648 KG
+648 

>member
-25 AEQTRSLHQAAPG
+25 AEQTRSLHQAAPD

-73 EAGEDICSARFYPD
+73 EAGEDIRSARFYPD

-157 GYLASSAIGAIW
+157 GYLASSAIGTIW

-242 WQSFI
+242 LQSFI

-313 CGWMMWNWLVSALAI
+313 CGWMMWNWQVSGLAVGATLVT
-328 KAKIILFEGNP
+328 FDGNP
-339 FHPGPQRLWE
+339 FYPEQQHLLRLVKDE
-349 LAEAEN
+349 Q
-355 IAVFGTSAKYI
+355 IDVFGTSAKYI
-366 DAVRKAGYSPR
+366 AACENAGVTTEK
-377 DAVRLDTLRT
+377 DRLESLR
-387 LLSTGS
+387 LVLSTGS
-393 PLSSDG
+393 PLLPSG
-399 FAFVYQ
+399 FDYVYRAWKQ
-405 RIKPEIQLCSISGGT
+405 DVHLASISGGT
-420 DIVSCFVLG
+420 DICGCFLG
-429 CPVLPVFAGEIQTR
+429 GNPLLPVIRGELQCAFLGMAVEVFDEDGNPVTGTAGELVCTHPHLSLPLGLR
-443 GLGMKTD
+443 G
-450 ILDDNGDS
+450 DN
-458 ITGQQGELCCT
+458 
-469 APFPSMPVKF
+469 
-479 WNDPDGSK
+479 DGSA
-487 YKSAYFEHF
+487 YHDAYFSRYP
-496 TGVWR
+496 GIWA
-501 HGDWAT
+501 HGDFIEK
-507 MTPRGGMIIHGRSDA
+507 RDSGGYIIHGRSDT

-535 IYRQVEAFD
+535 IYRLVESIK
-544 EIVEALVI
+544 EVEECIAV
-552 GQNWDNDVRVILFVR
+552 GQDWQGDQRIILFVVL
-567 MADDARLDD
+567 APGTQLDAALESHI
-576 DLKQRISAA
+576 KQQIRQ
-585 VRAGA
+585 GA

-596 AVIIAVPDIPRTRS
+596 HKVIAVQAIPRTRS
-610 GKITELAVRDIIH
+610 GKVSEVAVRETIH
-623 GRAVKNTDAL
+623 GRVLKNREAL
-633 ANAEALAFF
+633 ANPECLTLYENLQSLQ
-642 KDLAEL
+642 D
-648 KG
+648 

>member
-38 DYDALHAWSVDSPAV
+38 DYDALHAWSVDSPAF

-73 EAGEDICSARFYPD
+73 EAGEDIRSARFYPD

-313 CGWMMWNWLVSALAI
+313 CGWMMWNWQVSGLAVSATLVT
-328 KAKIILFEGNP
+328 FDGNP
-339 FHPGPQRLWE
+339 FYPEQQHLLRLVKDE
-349 LAEAEN
+349 Q
-355 IAVFGTSAKYI
+355 IDVFGTSAKYI
-366 DAVRKAGYSPR
+366 AACENAGVTTEK
-377 DAVRLDTLRT
+377 DRLESLR
-387 LLSTGS
+387 LVLSTGS
-393 PLSSDG
+393 PLLPSG
-399 FAFVYQ
+399 FDYVYRAWKQ
-405 RIKPEIQLCSISGGT
+405 DVHLASISGGT
-420 DIVSCFVLG
+420 DICGCFLG
-429 CPVLPVFAGEIQTR
+429 GNPLLPVIRGELQCAFLGMAVEVFDEDGNPVTGTAGELVCTHPHLSLPLGLR
-443 GLGMKTD
+443 G
-450 ILDDNGDS
+450 DN
-458 ITGQQGELCCT
+458 
-469 APFPSMPVKF
+469 
-479 WNDPDGSK
+479 DGSA
-487 YKSAYFEHF
+487 YHDAYFSRYP
-496 TGVWR
+496 GIWA
-501 HGDWAT
+501 HGDFIEK
-507 MTPRGGMIIHGRSDA
+507 RDSGGYIIHGRSDT

-535 IYRQVEAFD
+535 IYRLVESIK
-544 EIVEALVI
+544 EVEECIAV
-552 GQNWDNDVRVILFVR
+552 GQDWQGDQRIILFVVL
-567 MADDARLDD
+567 APGTQLDAALESHI
-576 DLKQRISAA
+576 KQQIRQ
-585 VRAGA
+585 GA

-596 AVIIAVPDIPRTRS
+596 HKVIAVQAIPRTRS
-610 GKITELAVRDIIH
+610 GKVSEVAVRETIH
-623 GRAVKNTDAL
+623 SRVLKNREAL
-633 ANAEALAFF
+633 ANPECLTLYENLQSLQ
-642 KDLAEL
+642 D
-648 KG
+648 

>member
-38 DYDALHAWSVDSPAV
+38 DYDALHAWSVDSPAA

-313 CGWMMWNWLVSALAI
+313 CGWMMWNWQVSGLAVGATLVT
-328 KAKIILFEGNP
+328 FDGNP
-339 FHPGPQRLWE
+339 FYPEQQHLLRLVKDE
-349 LAEAEN
+349 Q
-355 IAVFGTSAKYI
+355 IDVFGTSAKYI
-366 DAVRKAGYSPR
+366 AACENAGVTTEK
-377 DAVRLDTLRT
+377 DRLESLR
-387 LLSTGS
+387 LVLSTGS
-393 PLSSDG
+393 PLLPSG
-399 FAFVYQ
+399 FDYVYRAWKQ
-405 RIKPEIQLCSISGGT
+405 DVHLASISGGT
-420 DIVSCFVLG
+420 DICGCFLG
-429 CPVLPVFAGEIQTR
+429 GNPLLPVIRGELQCAFLGMAVEVFDEDGNPVTGTAGELVCTHPHLSLPLGLR
-443 GLGMKTD
+443 G
-450 ILDDNGDS
+450 DN
-458 ITGQQGELCCT
+458 
-469 APFPSMPVKF
+469 
-479 WNDPDGSK
+479 DGSA
-487 YKSAYFEHF
+487 YHDAYFSRYP
-496 TGVWR
+496 GIWA
-501 HGDWAT
+501 HGDFIEK
-507 MTPRGGMIIHGRSDA
+507 RDSGGYIIHGRSDT
-522 TLNPGGVRIGTAE
+522 TLSPGGVRIGTDE
-535 IYRQVEAFD
+535 IYRLVESIK
-544 EIVEALVI
+544 EVEECIAV
-552 GQNWDNDVRVILFVR
+552 GQDWQGDQRIILFVVL
-567 MADDARLDD
+567 APGTQLDAALESHI
-576 DLKQRISAA
+576 KQQIRQ
-585 VRAGA
+585 GA

-596 AVIIAVPDIPRTRS
+596 HKVIAVQAIPRTRS
-610 GKITELAVRDIIH
+610 GKVSEVAVRETIH
-623 GRAVKNTDAL
+623 GRVLKNREAL
-633 ANAEALAFF
+633 ANPECLTLYENLQSLQ
-642 KDLAEL
+642 D
-648 KG
+648 

>member
-38 DYDALHAWSVDSPAV
+38 DYDALHAWSVDSPAA

-242 WQSFI
+242 LQSFI

-313 CGWMMWNWLVSALAI
+313 CGWMMWNWQVSGLAVGATLVT
-328 KAKIILFEGNP
+328 FDGNP
-339 FHPGPQRLWE
+339 FYPEQQHLLRLVKDE
-349 LAEAEN
+349 Q
-355 IAVFGTSAKYI
+355 IDVFGTSAKYI
-366 DAVRKAGYSPR
+366 AACENAGVTTEK
-377 DAVRLDTLRT
+377 DRLESLR
-387 LLSTGS
+387 LVLSTGS
-393 PLSSDG
+393 PLLPSG
-399 FAFVYQ
+399 FDYVYRAWKQ
-405 RIKPEIQLCSISGGT
+405 DVHLASISGGT
-420 DIVSCFVLG
+420 DICGCFLG
-429 CPVLPVFAGEIQTR
+429 GNPLLPVIRGELQCAFLGMAVEVFDEDGNPVTGTAGELVCTHPHLSLPLGLR
-443 GLGMKTD
+443 G
-450 ILDDNGDS
+450 DN
-458 ITGQQGELCCT
+458 
-469 APFPSMPVKF
+469 
-479 WNDPDGSK
+479 DGSA
-487 YKSAYFEHF
+487 YHDAYFSRYP
-496 TGVWR
+496 GIWA
-501 HGDWAT
+501 HGDFIEK
-507 MTPRGGMIIHGRSDA
+507 RDSGGYIIHGRSDT

-535 IYRQVEAFD
+535 IYRLVESIK
-544 EIVEALVI
+544 EVEECIAV
-552 GQNWDNDVRVILFVR
+552 GQDWQGDQRIILFVVL
-567 MADDARLDD
+567 APGTQLDAALESHI
-576 DLKQRISAA
+576 KQQIRQ
-585 VRAGA
+585 GA

-596 AVIIAVPDIPRTRS
+596 HKVIAVQAIPRTRS
-610 GKITELAVRDIIH
+610 GKVSEVAVRETIH
-623 GRAVKNTDAL
+623 GRVLKNREAL
-633 ANAEALAFF
+633 ANPECLTLYENLQSLQ
-642 KDLAEL
+642 D
-648 KG
+648 

>member
-73 EAGEDICSARFYPD
+73 EAGEDIRSARFYPD

-313 CGWMMWNWLVSALAI
+313 CGWMMWNWQVSGLAVSATLVT
-328 KAKIILFEGNP
+328 FDGNP
-339 FHPGPQRLWE
+339 FYPEQQHLLRLVKDE
-349 LAEAEN
+349 Q
-355 IAVFGTSAKYI
+355 IDVFGTSAKYI
-366 DAVRKAGYSPR
+366 AACENAGVTTEK
-377 DAVRLDTLRT
+377 DRLESLR
-387 LLSTGS
+387 LVLSTGS
-393 PLSSDG
+393 PLLPSG
-399 FAFVYQ
+399 FDYVYRAWKQ
-405 RIKPEIQLCSISGGT
+405 DVHLASISGGT
-420 DIVSCFVLG
+420 DICGCFLG
-429 CPVLPVFAGEIQTR
+429 GNPLLPVIRGELQCAFLGMAVEVFDEDGNPVTGTAGELVCTHPHLSLPLGLR
-443 GLGMKTD
+443 G
-450 ILDDNGDS
+450 DN
-458 ITGQQGELCCT
+458 
-469 APFPSMPVKF
+469 
-479 WNDPDGSK
+479 DGSA
-487 YKSAYFEHF
+487 YHDAYFSRYP
-496 TGVWR
+496 GIWA
-501 HGDWAT
+501 HGDFIEK
-507 MTPRGGMIIHGRSDA
+507 RDSGGYIIHGRSDT

-535 IYRQVEAFD
+535 IYRLVESIK
-544 EIVEALVI
+544 EVEECIAV
-552 GQNWDNDVRVILFVR
+552 GQDWQGDQRIILFVVL
-567 MADDARLDD
+567 APGTQLDAALESHI
-576 DLKQRISAA
+576 KQQIRQ
-585 VRAGA
+585 GA

-596 AVIIAVPDIPRTRS
+596 HKVIAVQAIPRTRS
-610 GKITELAVRDIIH
+610 GKVSEVAVRETIH
-623 GRAVKNTDAL
+623 GRVLKNREAL
-633 ANAEALAFF
+633 ANPECLTLYENLQSLQ
-642 KDLAEL
+642 D
-648 KG
+648 

>member
-73 EAGEDICSARFYPD
+73 EAGEDIRSARFYPD

-157 GYLASSAIGAIW
+157 GYLASSAIGTIW

-242 WQSFI
+242 LQSFI

-313 CGWMMWNWLVSALAI
+313 CGWMMWNWQVSGLAVGATLVT
-328 KAKIILFEGNP
+328 FDGNP
-339 FHPGPQRLWE
+339 FYPEQQHLLRLVKDE
-349 LAEAEN
+349 Q
-355 IAVFGTSAKYI
+355 IDVFGTSAKYI
-366 DAVRKAGYSPR
+366 AACENAGVTTEK
-377 DAVRLDTLRT
+377 DRLESLR
-387 LLSTGS
+387 LVLSTGS
-393 PLSSDG
+393 PLLPSG
-399 FAFVYQ
+399 FDYVYRAWKQ
-405 RIKPEIQLCSISGGT
+405 DVHLASISGGT
-420 DIVSCFVLG
+420 DICGCFLG
-429 CPVLPVFAGEIQTR
+429 GNPLLPVIRGELQCAFLGMAVEVFDEDGNPVTGTAGELVCTHPHLSLPLGLR
-443 GLGMKTD
+443 G
-450 ILDDNGDS
+450 DN
-458 ITGQQGELCCT
+458 
-469 APFPSMPVKF
+469 
-479 WNDPDGSK
+479 DGSA
-487 YKSAYFEHF
+487 YHDAYFSRYP
-496 TGVWR
+496 GIWA
-501 HGDWAT
+501 HGDFIEK
-507 MTPRGGMIIHGRSDA
+507 RDSGGYIIHGRSDT

-535 IYRQVEAFD
+535 IYRLVESIKEVD
-544 EIVEALVI
+544 ECIAV
-552 GQNWDNDVRVILFVR
+552 GQDWQGDQRIILFVVL
-567 MADDARLDD
+567 APGTQLDAALESHI
-576 DLKQRISAA
+576 KQQIRQ
-585 VRAGA
+585 GA

-596 AVIIAVPDIPRTRS
+596 HKVIAVQAIPRTRS
-610 GKITELAVRDIIH
+610 GKVSEVAVRETIH
-623 GRAVKNTDAL
+623 GRVLKNREAL
-633 ANAEALAFF
+633 ANPECLTLYENLQSLQ
-642 KDLAEL
+642 D
-648 KG
+648 

>member
-73 EAGEDICSARFYPD
+73 EAGEDIRSARFYPD

-304 GEHFFYFTT
+304 GEYFFYFTT
-313 CGWMMWNWLVSALAI
+313 CGWMMWNWQVSGLAVGATLVT
-328 KAKIILFEGNP
+328 FDGNP
-339 FHPGPQRLWE
+339 FYPEQQHLLRLVKDE
-349 LAEAEN
+349 Q
-355 IAVFGTSAKYI
+355 IDVFGTSAKYI
-366 DAVRKAGYSPR
+366 AACENAGVTTEK
-377 DAVRLDTLRT
+377 DRLESLR
-387 LLSTGS
+387 LVLSTGS
-393 PLSSDG
+393 PLLPSG
-399 FAFVYQ
+399 FDYVYRAWKQ
-405 RIKPEIQLCSISGGT
+405 DVHLASISGGT
-420 DIVSCFVLG
+420 DICGCFLG
-429 CPVLPVFAGEIQTR
+429 GNPLLPVIRGELQCAFLGMAVEVFDEDGNPVTGTAGELVCTHPHLSLPLGLR
-443 GLGMKTD
+443 G
-450 ILDDNGDS
+450 DN
-458 ITGQQGELCCT
+458 
-469 APFPSMPVKF
+469 
-479 WNDPDGSK
+479 DGSA
-487 YKSAYFEHF
+487 YHDAYFSRYP
-496 TGVWR
+496 GIWA
-501 HGDWAT
+501 HGDFIEK
-507 MTPRGGMIIHGRSDA
+507 RDSGGYIIHGRSDT

-535 IYRQVEAFD
+535 IYRLVESIK
-544 EIVEALVI
+544 EVEECIAV
-552 GQNWDNDVRVILFVR
+552 GQDWQGDQRIILFVVL
-567 MADDARLDD
+567 APGTQLDAALESHI
-576 DLKQRISAA
+576 KQQIRQ
-585 VRAGA
+585 GA

-596 AVIIAVPDIPRTRS
+596 HKVIAVQAIPRTRS
-610 GKITELAVRDIIH
+610 GKVSEVAVRETIH
-623 GRAVKNTDAL
+623 SRVLKNREAL
-633 ANAEALAFF
+633 ANPECLTLYENLQSLQ
-642 KDLAEL
+642 D
-648 KG
+648 

>member
-73 EAGEDICSARFYPD
+73 EAGEDIRSARFYPD

-242 WQSFI
+242 LQSFI

-313 CGWMMWNWLVSALAI
+313 CGWMMWNWQVSGLAVGATLVT
-328 KAKIILFEGNP
+328 FDGNP
-339 FHPGPQRLWE
+339 FYPEQQHLLRLVKDE
-349 LAEAEN
+349 Q
-355 IAVFGTSAKYI
+355 IDVFGTSAKYI
-366 DAVRKAGYSPR
+366 AACENAGVTTEK
-377 DAVRLDTLRT
+377 DRLESLR
-387 LLSTGS
+387 LVLSTGS
-393 PLSSDG
+393 PLLPSG
-399 FAFVYQ
+399 FDYVYRAWKQ
-405 RIKPEIQLCSISGGT
+405 DVHLASISGGT
-420 DIVSCFVLG
+420 DICGCFLG
-429 CPVLPVFAGEIQTR
+429 GNPLLPVIRGELQCAFLGMAVEVFDEDGNPVTGTAGELVCTHPHLSLPLGLR
-443 GLGMKTD
+443 G
-450 ILDDNGDS
+450 DN
-458 ITGQQGELCCT
+458 
-469 APFPSMPVKF
+469 
-479 WNDPDGSK
+479 DGSA
-487 YKSAYFEHF
+487 YHDAYFSRYP
-496 TGVWR
+496 GIWA
-501 HGDWAT
+501 HGDFIEK
-507 MTPRGGMIIHGRSDA
+507 RDSGGYIIHGRSDT

-535 IYRQVEAFD
+535 IYRLVESIK
-544 EIVEALVI
+544 EVEECIAV
-552 GQNWDNDVRVILFVR
+552 GQDWQGDQRIILFVVL
-567 MADDARLDD
+567 APGTQLDAALESHI
-576 DLKQRISAA
+576 KQQIRQ
-585 VRAGA
+585 GA

-596 AVIIAVPDIPRTRS
+596 HKVIAVQAIPRTRS
-610 GKITELAVRDIIH
+610 GKVSEVAVRETIH
-623 GRAVKNTDAL
+623 GRVLKNREAL
-633 ANAEALAFF
+633 ANPECLTLYENLQSLQ
-642 KDLAEL
+642 D
-648 KG
+648 

>member
-38 DYDALHAWSVDSPAV
+38 DYDALHAWSVDSPAA

-73 EAGEDICSARFYPD
+73 EAGEDIRSARFYPD

-313 CGWMMWNWLVSALAI
+313 CGWMMWNWQVSGLAVGATLVT
-328 KAKIILFEGNP
+328 FDGNP
-339 FHPGPQRLWE
+339 FYPEQQHLLRLVKDE
-349 LAEAEN
+349 Q
-355 IAVFGTSAKYI
+355 IDVFGTSAKYI
-366 DAVRKAGYSPR
+366 AACENAGVTTEK
-377 DAVRLDTLRT
+377 DRLESLR
-387 LLSTGS
+387 LVLSTGS
-393 PLSSDG
+393 PLLPSG
-399 FAFVYQ
+399 FDYVYRAWKQ
-405 RIKPEIQLCSISGGT
+405 DVHLASISGGT
-420 DIVSCFVLG
+420 DICGCFLG
-429 CPVLPVFAGEIQTR
+429 GNPLLPVIRGELQCAFLGMAVEVFDEDGNPVTGTAGELVCTHPHLSLPLGLR
-443 GLGMKTD
+443 G
-450 ILDDNGDS
+450 DN
-458 ITGQQGELCCT
+458 
-469 APFPSMPVKF
+469 
-479 WNDPDGSK
+479 DGSA
-487 YKSAYFEHF
+487 YHDAYFSRYP
-496 TGVWR
+496 GIWA
-501 HGDWAT
+501 HGDFIEK
-507 MTPRGGMIIHGRSDA
+507 RDSGGYIIHGRSDT

-535 IYRQVEAFD
+535 IYRLVESIK
-544 EIVEALVI
+544 EVEECIAV
-552 GQNWDNDVRVILFVR
+552 GQDWQGDQRIILFVVL
-567 MADDARLDD
+567 APGTQLDAALESHI
-576 DLKQRISAA
+576 KQQIRQ
-585 VRAGA
+585 GA

-596 AVIIAVPDIPRTRS
+596 HKVIAVQAIPRTRS
-610 GKITELAVRDIIH
+610 GKVSEVAVRETIH
-623 GRAVKNTDAL
+623 GRVLKNREAL
-633 ANAEALAFF
+633 ANPECLTLYENLQSLQ
-642 KDLAEL
+642 D
-648 KG
+648 

>member
-59 DFLDI
+59 DFLGI

-73 EAGEDICSARFYPD
+73 EAGEDIRSARFYPD

-313 CGWMMWNWLVSALAI
+313 CGWMMWNWQVSGLAVSATLVT
-328 KAKIILFEGNP
+328 FDGNP
-339 FHPGPQRLWE
+339 FYPEQQHLLRLVKDE
-349 LAEAEN
+349 Q
-355 IAVFGTSAKYI
+355 IDVFGTSAKYI
-366 DAVRKAGYSPR
+366 AACENAGVTTEK
-377 DAVRLDTLRT
+377 DRLESLR
-387 LLSTGS
+387 LVLSTGS
-393 PLSSDG
+393 PLLPSG
-399 FAFVYQ
+399 FDYVYRAWKQ
-405 RIKPEIQLCSISGGT
+405 DVHLASISGGT
-420 DIVSCFVLG
+420 DICGCFLG
-429 CPVLPVFAGEIQTR
+429 GNPLLPVIRGELQCAFLGMAVEVFDEDGNPVTGTAGELVCTHPHLSLPLGLR
-443 GLGMKTD
+443 G
-450 ILDDNGDS
+450 DN
-458 ITGQQGELCCT
+458 
-469 APFPSMPVKF
+469 
-479 WNDPDGSK
+479 DGSA
-487 YKSAYFEHF
+487 YHDAYFSRYP
-496 TGVWR
+496 GIWA
-501 HGDWAT
+501 HGDFIEK
-507 MTPRGGMIIHGRSDA
+507 RDSGGYIIHGRSDT

-535 IYRQVEAFD
+535 IYRLVESIK
-544 EIVEALVI
+544 EVEECIAV
-552 GQNWDNDVRVILFVR
+552 GQDWQGDQRIILFVVL
-567 MADDARLDD
+567 APGTQLDAALESHI
-576 DLKQRISAA
+576 KQQIRQ
-585 VRAGA
+585 GA

-596 AVIIAVPDIPRTRS
+596 HKVIAVQAIPRTRS
-610 GKITELAVRDIIH
+610 GKVSEVAVRETIH
-623 GRAVKNTDAL
+623 SRVLKNREAL
-633 ANAEALAFF
+633 ANPECLTLYENLQSLQ
-642 KDLAEL
+642 D
-648 KG
+648 

>member
-73 EAGEDICSARFYPD
+73 EAGEDIRSARFYPD

-128 RLVQALQD
+128 RLVQALLD

-313 CGWMMWNWLVSALAI
+313 CGWMMWNWQVSGLAVGATLVT
-328 KAKIILFEGNP
+328 FDGNP
-339 FHPGPQRLWE
+339 FYPEQQHLLRLVKDE
-349 LAEAEN
+349 Q
-355 IAVFGTSAKYI
+355 IDVFGTSAKYI
-366 DAVRKAGYSPR
+366 AACENAGVTTEK
-377 DAVRLDTLRT
+377 DRLESLR
-387 LLSTGS
+387 LVLSTGS
-393 PLSSDG
+393 PLLPSG
-399 FAFVYQ
+399 FDYVYRAWKQ
-405 RIKPEIQLCSISGGT
+405 DVHLASISGGT
-420 DIVSCFVLG
+420 DICGCFLG
-429 CPVLPVFAGEIQTR
+429 GNPLLPVIRGELQCAFLGMAVEVFDEDGNPVTGTAGELVCTHPHLSLPLGLR
-443 GLGMKTD
+443 G
-450 ILDDNGDS
+450 DN
-458 ITGQQGELCCT
+458 
-469 APFPSMPVKF
+469 
-479 WNDPDGSK
+479 DGSA
-487 YKSAYFEHF
+487 YHDAYFSRYP
-496 TGVWR
+496 GIWA
-501 HGDWAT
+501 HGDFIEK
-507 MTPRGGMIIHGRSDA
+507 RDSGGYIIHGRSDT

-535 IYRQVEAFD
+535 IYRLVESIK
-544 EIVEALVI
+544 EVEECIAV
-552 GQNWDNDVRVILFVR
+552 GQDWQGDQRIILFVVL
-567 MADDARLDD
+567 APGTQLDAALESHI
-576 DLKQRISAA
+576 KQQIRQ
-585 VRAGA
+585 GA

-596 AVIIAVPDIPRTRS
+596 HKVIAVQAIPRTRS
-610 GKITELAVRDIIH
+610 GKVSEVAVRETIH
-623 GRAVKNTDAL
+623 GRVLKNREAL
-633 ANAEALAFF
+633 ANPECLTLYENLQSLQ
-642 KDLAEL
+642 D
-648 KG
+648 

>member
-73 EAGEDICSARFYPD
+73 EAGEDIRSARFYPD

-193 LAVPDYSYGGKH
+193 LAVPEYSYGGKH

-313 CGWMMWNWLVSALAI
+313 CGWMMWNWQVSGLAVGATLVT
-328 KAKIILFEGNP
+328 FDGNP
-339 FHPGPQRLWE
+339 FYPEQQHLLRLVKDE
-349 LAEAEN
+349 Q
-355 IAVFGTSAKYI
+355 IDVFGTSAKYI
-366 DAVRKAGYSPR
+366 AACENAGVTTEK
-377 DAVRLDTLRT
+377 DRLESLR
-387 LLSTGS
+387 LVLSTGS
-393 PLSSDG
+393 PLLPSG
-399 FAFVYQ
+399 FDYVYRAWKQ
-405 RIKPEIQLCSISGGT
+405 DVHLASISGGT
-420 DIVSCFVLG
+420 DICGCFLG
-429 CPVLPVFAGEIQTR
+429 GNPLLPVIRGELQCAFLGMAVEVFDEDGNPVTGTAGELVCTHPHLSLPLGLR
-443 GLGMKTD
+443 G
-450 ILDDNGDS
+450 DN
-458 ITGQQGELCCT
+458 
-469 APFPSMPVKF
+469 
-479 WNDPDGSK
+479 DGSA
-487 YKSAYFEHF
+487 YHDAYFSRYP
-496 TGVWR
+496 GIWA
-501 HGDWAT
+501 HGDFIEK
-507 MTPRGGMIIHGRSDA
+507 RDSGGYIIHGRSDT

-535 IYRQVEAFD
+535 IYRLVESIK
-544 EIVEALVI
+544 EVEECIAV
-552 GQNWDNDVRVILFVR
+552 GQDWQGDQRIILFVVL
-567 MADDARLDD
+567 APGTQLDAALESHI
-576 DLKQRISAA
+576 KQQIRQ
-585 VRAGA
+585 GA

-596 AVIIAVPDIPRTRS
+596 HKVIAVQAIPRTRS
-610 GKITELAVRDIIH
+610 GKVSEVAVRETIH
-623 GRAVKNTDAL
+623 SRVLKNREAL
-633 ANAEALAFF
+633 ANPECLTLYENLQSLQ
-642 KDLAEL
+642 D
-648 KG
+648 

>member
-38 DYDALHAWSVDSPAV
+38 DYDALHAWSVDNPAV

-73 EAGEDICSARFYPD
+73 EAGEDIRSARFYPD

-313 CGWMMWNWLVSALAI
+313 CGWMMWNWQVSGLAVGATLVT
-328 KAKIILFEGNP
+328 FDGNP
-339 FHPGPQRLWE
+339 FYPEQQHLLRLVKDE
-349 LAEAEN
+349 Q
-355 IAVFGTSAKYI
+355 IDVFGTSAKYI
-366 DAVRKAGYSPR
+366 AACENAGVTTEK
-377 DAVRLDTLRT
+377 DRLESLR
-387 LLSTGS
+387 LVLSTGS
-393 PLSSDG
+393 PLLPSG
-399 FAFVYQ
+399 FDYVYRAWKQ
-405 RIKPEIQLCSISGGT
+405 DVHLASISGGT
-420 DIVSCFVLG
+420 DICGCFLG
-429 CPVLPVFAGEIQTR
+429 GNPLLPVIRGELQCAFLGMAVEVFDEDGNPVTGTAGELVCTHPHLSLPLGLR
-443 GLGMKTD
+443 G
-450 ILDDNGDS
+450 DN
-458 ITGQQGELCCT
+458 
-469 APFPSMPVKF
+469 
-479 WNDPDGSK
+479 DGSA
-487 YKSAYFEHF
+487 YHDAYFSRYP
-496 TGVWR
+496 GIWA
-501 HGDWAT
+501 HGDFIEK
-507 MTPRGGMIIHGRSDA
+507 RDSGGYIIHGRSDT

-535 IYRQVEAFD
+535 IYRLVESIK
-544 EIVEALVI
+544 EVEECIAV
-552 GQNWDNDVRVILFVR
+552 GQDWQGDQRIILFVVL
-567 MADDARLDD
+567 APGTQLDAALESHI
-576 DLKQRISAA
+576 KQQIRQ
-585 VRAGA
+585 GA

-596 AVIIAVPDIPRTRS
+596 HKVIAVQAIPRTRS
-610 GKITELAVRDIIH
+610 GKVSEVAVRETIH
-623 GRAVKNTDAL
+623 GRVLKNREAL
-633 ANAEALAFF
+633 ANPECLTLYENLQSLQ
-642 KDLAEL
+642 D
-648 KG
+648 

>member
-73 EAGEDICSARFYPD
+73 EAGEDIRSARFYPD

-313 CGWMMWNWLVSALAI
+313 CGWMMWNWQVSGLAVGATLVT
-328 KAKIILFEGNP
+328 FDGNP
-339 FHPGPQRLWE
+339 FYPEQQHLLRLVKDE
-349 LAEAEN
+349 Q
-355 IAVFGTSAKYI
+355 IDVFGTSAKYI
-366 DAVRKAGYSPR
+366 AACENAGVTTEK
-377 DAVRLDTLRT
+377 DRLESLR
-387 LLSTGS
+387 LVLSTGS
-393 PLSSDG
+393 PLLPSG
-399 FAFVYQ
+399 FDYVYRAWKQ
-405 RIKPEIQLCSISGGT
+405 DVHLASISGGT
-420 DIVSCFVLG
+420 DICGCFLG
-429 CPVLPVFAGEIQTR
+429 GNPLLPVIRGELQCAFLGMAVEVFDEDGNPVTGTAGELVCTHPHLSLPLGLR
-443 GLGMKTD
+443 G
-450 ILDDNGDS
+450 DN
-458 ITGQQGELCCT
+458 
-469 APFPSMPVKF
+469 
-479 WNDPDGSK
+479 DGSA
-487 YKSAYFEHF
+487 YHDAYFSRYP
-496 TGVWR
+496 GIWA
-501 HGDWAT
+501 HGDFIEK
-507 MTPRGGMIIHGRSDA
+507 RDSGGYIIHGRSDT

-535 IYRQVEAFD
+535 IYRLVESIKEVD
-544 EIVEALVI
+544 ECIAV
-552 GQNWDNDVRVILFVR
+552 GQDWQGDQRIILFVVL
-567 MADDARLDD
+567 APGTQLDAALESHI
-576 DLKQRISAA
+576 KQQIRQ
-585 VRAGA
+585 GA

-596 AVIIAVPDIPRTRS
+596 HKVIAVQAIPRTRS
-610 GKITELAVRDIIH
+610 GKVSEVAVRETIH
-623 GRAVKNTDAL
+623 SRVLKNREAL
-633 ANAEALAFF
+633 ANPECLTLYENLQSLQ
-642 KDLAEL
+642 D
-648 KG
+648 

>member
-73 EAGEDICSARFYPD
+73 EAGEDIRSARFYPD

-242 WQSFI
+242 LQSFI

-313 CGWMMWNWLVSALAI
+313 CGWMMWNWQVSGLAVGATLVT
-328 KAKIILFEGNP
+328 FDGNP
-339 FHPGPQRLWE
+339 FYPEQQHLLRLVKDE
-349 LAEAEN
+349 Q
-355 IAVFGTSAKYI
+355 IDVFGTSAKYI
-366 DAVRKAGYSPR
+366 AACENAGVTTEK
-377 DAVRLDTLRT
+377 DRLESLR
-387 LLSTGS
+387 LVLSTGS
-393 PLSSDG
+393 PLLPSG
-399 FAFVYQ
+399 FDYVYRAWKQ
-405 RIKPEIQLCSISGGT
+405 DVHLASISGGT
-420 DIVSCFVLG
+420 DICGCFLG
-429 CPVLPVFAGEIQTR
+429 GNPLLPVIRGELQCAFLGMAVEVLDEDGNPVTGTAGELVCTHPHLSLPLGLR
-443 GLGMKTD
+443 G
-450 ILDDNGDS
+450 DN
-458 ITGQQGELCCT
+458 
-469 APFPSMPVKF
+469 
-479 WNDPDGSK
+479 DGSA
-487 YKSAYFEHF
+487 YHDAYFSRYP
-496 TGVWR
+496 GIWA
-501 HGDWAT
+501 HGDFIEK
-507 MTPRGGMIIHGRSDA
+507 RDSGGYIIHGRSDT

-535 IYRQVEAFD
+535 IYRLVESIK
-544 EIVEALVI
+544 EVEECIAV
-552 GQNWDNDVRVILFVR
+552 GQDWQGDQRIILFVVL
-567 MADDARLDD
+567 APGTQLDAALESHI
-576 DLKQRISAA
+576 KQQIRQ
-585 VRAGA
+585 GA

-596 AVIIAVPDIPRTRS
+596 HKVIAVQAIPRTRS
-610 GKITELAVRDIIH
+610 GKVSEVAVRETIH
-623 GRAVKNTDAL
+623 GRVLKNREAL
-633 ANAEALAFF
+633 ANPECLTLYENLQSLQ
-642 KDLAEL
+642 D
-648 KG
+648 

>member
-38 DYDALHAWSVDSPAV
+38 DYDALYAWSVDSPAV

-73 EAGEDICSARFYPD
+73 EAGEDIRSARFYPD

-313 CGWMMWNWLVSALAI
+313 CGWMMWNWQVSGLAVSATLVT
-328 KAKIILFEGNP
+328 FDGNP
-339 FHPGPQRLWE
+339 FYPEQQHLLRLVKDE
-349 LAEAEN
+349 Q
-355 IAVFGTSAKYI
+355 IDVFGTSAKYI
-366 DAVRKAGYSPR
+366 AACENAGVTTEK
-377 DAVRLDTLRT
+377 DRLESLR
-387 LLSTGS
+387 LVLSTGS
-393 PLSSDG
+393 PLLPSG
-399 FAFVYQ
+399 FDYVYRAWKQ
-405 RIKPEIQLCSISGGT
+405 DVHLASISGGT
-420 DIVSCFVLG
+420 DICGCFLG
-429 CPVLPVFAGEIQTR
+429 GNPLLPVIRGELQCAFLGMAVEVFDEDGNPVTGTAGELVCTHPHLSLPLGLR
-443 GLGMKTD
+443 G
-450 ILDDNGDS
+450 DN
-458 ITGQQGELCCT
+458 
-469 APFPSMPVKF
+469 
-479 WNDPDGSK
+479 DGSA
-487 YKSAYFEHF
+487 YHDAYFSRYP
-496 TGVWR
+496 GIWA
-501 HGDWAT
+501 HGDFIEK
-507 MTPRGGMIIHGRSDA
+507 RDSGGYIIHGRSDT

-535 IYRQVEAFD
+535 IYRLVESIK
-544 EIVEALVI
+544 EVEECIAV
-552 GQNWDNDVRVILFVR
+552 GQDWQGDQRIILFVVL
-567 MADDARLDD
+567 APGTQLDAALESHI
-576 DLKQRISAA
+576 KQQIRQ
-585 VRAGA
+585 GA

-596 AVIIAVPDIPRTRS
+596 HKVIAVQAIPRTRS
-610 GKITELAVRDIIH
+610 GKVSEVAVRETIH
-623 GRAVKNTDAL
+623 SRVLKNREAL
-633 ANAEALAFF
+633 ANPECLTLYENLQSLQ
-642 KDLAEL
+642 D
-648 KG
+648 

>member
-73 EAGEDICSARFYPD
+73 EAGEDIRSARFYPD

-313 CGWMMWNWLVSALAI
+313 CGWMMWNWQVSGLAVGATLVT
-328 KAKIILFEGNP
+328 FDGNP
-339 FHPGPQRLWE
+339 FYPEQQHLLRLVKDE
-349 LAEAEN
+349 Q
-355 IAVFGTSAKYI
+355 IDVFGTSAKYI
-366 DAVRKAGYSPR
+366 AACENAGVTTEK
-377 DAVRLDTLRT
+377 DRLESLR
-387 LLSTGS
+387 LVLSTGS
-393 PLSSDG
+393 PLLPSG
-399 FAFVYQ
+399 FDYVYRAWKQ
-405 RIKPEIQLCSISGGT
+405 DVHLASISGGT
-420 DIVSCFVLG
+420 DICGCFLG
-429 CPVLPVFAGEIQTR
+429 GNPLLPVIRGELQCAFLGMAVEVFDEDGNPVTGTAGELVCTHPHLSLPLGLR
-443 GLGMKTD
+443 G
-450 ILDDNGDS
+450 DN
-458 ITGQQGELCCT
+458 
-469 APFPSMPVKF
+469 
-479 WNDPDGSK
+479 DGSA
-487 YKSAYFEHF
+487 YHDAYFSRYP
-496 TGVWR
+496 GIWA
-501 HGDWAT
+501 HGDFIEK
-507 MTPRGGMIIHGRSDA
+507 RDSGGYIIHGRSDT

-535 IYRQVEAFD
+535 IYRLVESIK
-544 EIVEALVI
+544 EVEECIAV
-552 GQNWDNDVRVILFVR
+552 GQDWQGDQRIILFVVL
-567 MADDARLDD
+567 APGTQLDAALESHI
-576 DLKQRISAA
+576 KQQIRQ
-585 VRAGA
+585 GA

-596 AVIIAVPDIPRTRS
+596 HKVIAVQAIPRTRS
-610 GKITELAVRDIIH
+610 GKMSEVAVRETIH
-623 GRAVKNTDAL
+623 GRVLKNREAL
-633 ANAEALAFF
+633 ANPECLTLYENLQSLQ
-642 KDLAEL
+642 D
-648 KG
+648 

>member
-73 EAGEDICSARFYPD
+73 EAGEDIRSARFYPD

-313 CGWMMWNWLVSALAI
+313 CGWMMWNWQVSGLAVSATLVT
-328 KAKIILFEGNP
+328 FDGNP
-339 FHPGPQRLWE
+339 FYPEQQHLLRLVKDE
-349 LAEAEN
+349 Q
-355 IAVFGTSAKYI
+355 IDVFGTSAKYI
-366 DAVRKAGYSPR
+366 AACENAGVTTEK
-377 DAVRLDTLRT
+377 DRLESLR
-387 LLSTGS
+387 LVLSTGS
-393 PLSSDG
+393 PLLPSG
-399 FAFVYQ
+399 FDYVYRAWKQ
-405 RIKPEIQLCSISGGT
+405 DVHLASISGGT
-420 DIVSCFVLG
+420 DICGCFLG
-429 CPVLPVFAGEIQTR
+429 GNPLLPVIRSELQCAFLGMAVEVFDEDGNPVTGTAGELVCTHPHLSLPLGLR
-443 GLGMKTD
+443 G
-450 ILDDNGDS
+450 DN
-458 ITGQQGELCCT
+458 
-469 APFPSMPVKF
+469 
-479 WNDPDGSK
+479 DGSA
-487 YKSAYFEHF
+487 YHDAYFSRYP
-496 TGVWR
+496 GIWA
-501 HGDWAT
+501 HGDFIEK
-507 MTPRGGMIIHGRSDA
+507 RDSGGYIIHGRSDT

-535 IYRQVEAFD
+535 IYRLVESIK
-544 EIVEALVI
+544 EVEECIAV
-552 GQNWDNDVRVILFVR
+552 GQDWQGDQRIILFVVL
-567 MADDARLDD
+567 APGTQLDAALESHI
-576 DLKQRISAA
+576 KQQIRQ
-585 VRAGA
+585 GA

-596 AVIIAVPDIPRTRS
+596 HKVIAVQAIPRTRS
-610 GKITELAVRDIIH
+610 GKVSEVAVRETIH
-623 GRAVKNTDAL
+623 GRVLKNREAL
-633 ANAEALAFF
+633 ANPECVTLYENLQSLQ
-642 KDLAEL
+642 D
-648 KG
+648 

>member
-313 CGWMMWNWLVSALAI
+313 CGWMMWNWQVSGLAVSATLVT
-328 KAKIILFEGNP
+328 FDGNP
-339 FHPGPQRLWE
+339 FYPEQQHLLRLVKDE
-349 LAEAEN
+349 Q
-355 IAVFGTSAKYI
+355 IDVFGTSAKYI
-366 DAVRKAGYSPR
+366 AACENAGVTTEK
-377 DAVRLDTLRT
+377 DRLESLR
-387 LLSTGS
+387 LVLSTGS
-393 PLSSDG
+393 PLLPSG
-399 FAFVYQ
+399 FDYVYRAWKQ
-405 RIKPEIQLCSISGGT
+405 DVHLASISGGT
-420 DIVSCFVLG
+420 DICGCFLG
-429 CPVLPVFAGEIQTR
+429 GNPLLPVIRGELQCAFLGMAVEVFDEDGNPVTGTAGELVCTHPHLSLPLGLR
-443 GLGMKTD
+443 G
-450 ILDDNGDS
+450 DN
-458 ITGQQGELCCT
+458 
-469 APFPSMPVKF
+469 
-479 WNDPDGSK
+479 DGSA
-487 YKSAYFEHF
+487 YHDAYFSRYP
-496 TGVWR
+496 GIWA
-501 HGDWAT
+501 HGDFIEK
-507 MTPRGGMIIHGRSDA
+507 RDSGGYIIHGRSDT

-535 IYRQVEAFD
+535 IYRLVESIK
-544 EIVEALVI
+544 EVEECIAV
-552 GQNWDNDVRVILFVR
+552 GQDWQGDQRIILFVVL
-567 MADDARLDD
+567 APGTQLDAALESHI
-576 DLKQRISAA
+576 KQQIRQ
-585 VRAGA
+585 GA

-596 AVIIAVPDIPRTRS
+596 HKVIAVQAIPRTRS
-610 GKITELAVRDIIH
+610 GKVSEVAVRETIH
-623 GRAVKNTDAL
+623 SRVLKNREAL
-633 ANAEALAFF
+633 ANPECLTLYENLQSLQ
-642 KDLAEL
+642 D
-648 KG
+648 

>member
-73 EAGEDICSARFYPD
+73 EAGEDIRSARFYPD

-313 CGWMMWNWLVSALAI
+313 CGWMMWNWQVSGLAVGATLVT
-328 KAKIILFEGNP
+328 FDGNP
-339 FHPGPQRLWE
+339 FYPEQQHLLRLVKDE
-349 LAEAEN
+349 Q
-355 IAVFGTSAKYI
+355 IDVFGTSAKYI
-366 DAVRKAGYSPR
+366 AACENAGVTTEK
-377 DAVRLDTLRT
+377 DRLESLR
-387 LLSTGS
+387 LVLSTGS
-393 PLSSDG
+393 PLLPSG
-399 FAFVYQ
+399 FDYVYRAWKQ
-405 RIKPEIQLCSISGGT
+405 DVHLASISGGT
-420 DIVSCFVLG
+420 DICGCFLG
-429 CPVLPVFAGEIQTR
+429 GNPLLPVIRGELQCAFLGMAVEVFDEDGNPVTGTAGELVCTHPHLSLPLGLR
-443 GLGMKTD
+443 G
-450 ILDDNGDS
+450 DN
-458 ITGQQGELCCT
+458 
-469 APFPSMPVKF
+469 
-479 WNDPDGSK
+479 DGSA
-487 YKSAYFEHF
+487 YHDAYFSRYP
-496 TGVWR
+496 GIWA
-501 HGDWAT
+501 HGDFIEK
-507 MTPRGGMIIHGRSDA
+507 RDSGGYIIHGRSDT
-522 TLNPGGVRIGTAE
+522 TLNTGGVRIGTAE
-535 IYRQVEAFD
+535 IYRLVESIK
-544 EIVEALVI
+544 EVEECIAV
-552 GQNWDNDVRVILFVR
+552 GQDWQGDQRIILFVVL
-567 MADDARLDD
+567 APGTQLDAALESHI
-576 DLKQRISAA
+576 KQQIRQ
-585 VRAGA
+585 GA

-596 AVIIAVPDIPRTRS
+596 HKVIAVQAIPRTRS
-610 GKITELAVRDIIH
+610 GKVSEVAVRETIH
-623 GRAVKNTDAL
+623 GRVLKNREAL
-633 ANAEALAFF
+633 ANPECLTLYENLQSLQ
-642 KDLAEL
+642 D
-648 KG
+648 

>member
-38 DYDALHAWSVDSPAV
+38 DYDALHAWSLDSPAV

-64 IGDKGDASY
+64 IGDKGDPSY
-73 EAGEDICSARFYPD
+73 EAGEDIRSARFYPD

-313 CGWMMWNWLVSALAI
+313 CGWMMWNWQVSGLAVGATLVT
-328 KAKIILFEGNP
+328 FDGNP
-339 FHPGPQRLWE
+339 FYPEQQHLLRLVKDE
-349 LAEAEN
+349 Q
-355 IAVFGTSAKYI
+355 IDVFGTSAKYI
-366 DAVRKAGYSPR
+366 AACENAGVTTEK
-377 DAVRLDTLRT
+377 DRLESLR
-387 LLSTGS
+387 LVLSTGS
-393 PLSSDG
+393 PLLPSG
-399 FAFVYQ
+399 FDYVYRAWKQ
-405 RIKPEIQLCSISGGT
+405 DVHLASISGGT
-420 DIVSCFVLG
+420 DICGCFLG
-429 CPVLPVFAGEIQTR
+429 GNPLLPVIRGELQCAFLGMAVEVFDEDGNPVTGTAGELVCTHPHLSLPLGLR
-443 GLGMKTD
+443 G
-450 ILDDNGDS
+450 DN
-458 ITGQQGELCCT
+458 
-469 APFPSMPVKF
+469 
-479 WNDPDGSK
+479 DGSA
-487 YKSAYFEHF
+487 YHDAYFSRYP
-496 TGVWR
+496 GIWA
-501 HGDWAT
+501 HGDFIEK
-507 MTPRGGMIIHGRSDA
+507 RDSGGYIIHGRSDT

-535 IYRQVEAFD
+535 IYRLVESIK
-544 EIVEALVI
+544 EVEECIAV
-552 GQNWDNDVRVILFVR
+552 GQDWQGDQRIILFVVL
-567 MADDARLDD
+567 APGTQLDAALESHI
-576 DLKQRISAA
+576 KQQIRQ
-585 VRAGA
+585 GA

-596 AVIIAVPDIPRTRS
+596 HKVIAVQAIPRTRS
-610 GKITELAVRDIIH
+610 GKMSEVAVRETIH
-623 GRAVKNTDAL
+623 GRVLKNREAL
-633 ANAEALAFF
+633 ANPECLTLYENLQSLQ
-642 KDLAEL
+642 D
-648 KG
+648 